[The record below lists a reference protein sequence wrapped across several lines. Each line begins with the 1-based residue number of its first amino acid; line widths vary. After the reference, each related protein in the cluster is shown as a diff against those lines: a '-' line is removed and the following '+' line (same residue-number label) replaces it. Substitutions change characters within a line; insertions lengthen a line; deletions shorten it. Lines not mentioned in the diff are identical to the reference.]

1 MGRHSFVG
9 FQLSG
14 RSFVG
19 FQLSG
24 RGGRFLT
31 PEEQVK
37 NPVSDLEGTRKEH
50 LLLAQ
55 KNG

>member
-1 MGRHSFVG
+1 MGGGTPGGSSF
-9 FQLSG
+9 FC
-14 RSFVG
+14 G